1 MVFLSYK
8 VIREF
13 FEFFNNFFRFFLFY
27 RDRGIIYRYDEVFV
41 DIEDVINVLLF
52 GDGIILKK
60 NLIVLVKFR
69 VFFIGDFEC

>member
-60 NLIVLVKFR
+60 NLKVLVKFR